1 MSKFIY
7 KMQNLLEI
15 KKKME
20 TQAKMNYAAMRI
32 RLTQEEEKLNSL
44 HTRKKNYETEGRNLR
59 LDQLKIQDIIDNKQ
73 AILKMDEYIKN
84 QVIQV
89 HVAQKNLEAA
99 RLRLEEAMKERKIHE
114 KLRENAFE
122 EFLTEEKRSEGKEVD
137 ELTSYVYSQRIEED
151 R

>member
-32 RLTQEEEKLNSL
+32 RLTQEEDKLKAL
-44 HTRKKNYETEGRNLR
+44 HARKNNYETEGRDLR
-59 LDQLKIQDIIDNKQ
+59 LDQLKIQDIIDNKE

-84 QVIQV
+84 QLIQV

-99 RLRLEEAMKERKIHE
+99 RMRLEEAMKERKIHE

-122 EFLTEEKRSEGKEVD
+122 EFVTEEKRSEGKEVD

>member
-32 RLTQEEEKLNSL
+32 RLTQEEDKLNAL
-44 HTRKKNYETEGRNLR
+44 KTRKMDYETEGRNLR
-59 LDQLKIQDIIDNKQ
+59 LDQLKIQDIRDNKE
-73 AILKMDEYIKN
+73 AILKMDDYIKN

-89 HVAQKNLEAA
+89 HVAQKNLDAA
-99 RLRLEEAMKERKIHE
+99 RMRLEEAMKERKIHE

-122 EFLTEEKRSEGKEVD
+122 EFVTEEKRNEGKEVD